1 MTPMRRL
8 AAATAALSLLVLAG
22 CGSDAAAPADT
33 AAPTSAPAAETTAAE
48 TDEPATTNAPATPA
62 DVVNGT
68 ADITVTVGTDD
79 FDTTGG
85 KRVVSVPKGTTVNVK
100 LTDPNNDQEY
110 HLHVVDV
117 ETEAKKGETGII
129 SFVADTPG
137 QLDLESH
144 NMETTLLVI
153 LVTE

>member
-1 MTPMRRL
+1 MRHL
-8 AAATAALSLLVLAG
+8 AAATAAVSLLLLAG
-22 CGSDAAAPADT
+22 CGSDAAAPATT
-33 AAPTSAPAAETTAAE
+33 AAASETTAAVE
-48 TDEPATTNAPATPA
+48 DEPATTNAPATPA

-68 ADITVTVGTDD
+68 AEITVTVGTDD

-85 KRVVSVPKGTTVNVK
+85 TRVVSVPKGTTVNVH
-100 LTDPNNDQEY
+100 LTDNAQDEEY

-117 ETEAKKGETGII
+117 ETAAKKGETGTI

-137 QLDLESH
+137 QYDLESH
-144 NMETTLLVI
+144 NTEATLLVI

>member
-1 MTPMRRL
+1 MTPLRHA
-8 AAATAALSLLVLAG
+8 AAATAALTLVLLAG
-22 CGSDAAAPADT
+22 CGSDAAAPSST
-33 AAPTSAPAAETTAAE
+33 PAAETTAAAVE
-48 TDEPATTNAPATPA
+48 DEPATTNAPATPA
-62 DVVNGT
+62 DVVDGT
-68 ADITVTVGTDD
+68 AEITVAVGTDD

-85 KRVVSVPKGTTVNVK
+85 KRVVSVPKGTTVNIH
-100 LTDPNNDQEY
+100 LTDPNNDEEY

-117 ETEAKKGETGII
+117 ETKAKKGETGTI
-129 SFVADTPG
+129 SFLADTPG